1 MTSEPSRER
10 HFFDLLI
17 DLYSD
22 ADCEL
27 IEHDGQVYA
36 RFVAITSE
44 GRTDRALMNL
54 NVIAAQLDR
63 RMK

>member
-1 MTSEPSRER
+1 MSQDQTRER
-10 HFFDLLI
+10 HFFNLLL
-17 DLYSD
+17 DLYRD

-27 IEHDGQVYA
+27 IERDGQTYA
-36 RFVAITSE
+36 RFVALTPE

-63 RMK
+63 SIR